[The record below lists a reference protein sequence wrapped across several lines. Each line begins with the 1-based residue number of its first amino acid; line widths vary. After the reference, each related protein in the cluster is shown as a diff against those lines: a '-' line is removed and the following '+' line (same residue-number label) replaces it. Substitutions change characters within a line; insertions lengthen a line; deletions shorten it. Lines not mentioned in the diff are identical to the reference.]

1 MGGVPGHARDAIAL
15 ASTAGCQALDLLRP
29 AARTTTHGARGAR
42 ADRAPRTRE
51 RHLGLRAHYRRAAQ
65 ARNRGV
71 AEPRPER
78 AHSRGRPTGA
88 AAWPAGLALVLA
100 PARSKRDGL
109 RFFTVDTVF
118 LRRLYVLV
126 FIRIGT
132 RRIEYIAATSHPDGP
147 WVTQQARNL
156 LMDLE
161 DRSQPARFIIHDRD
175 TKFSRAFDAVFEGAG
190 MNVIRTPIQAPNAN
204 AYVERWVGT
213 ARRECLDRLLIF
225 SRRQLEHVLAV
236 FVRHYNA
243 QRPHRALALRA
254 PDTSAAPSAR
264 GDPARRSLP

>member
-1 MGGVPGHARDAIAL
+1 MACD
-15 ASTAGCQALDLLRP
+15 
-29 AARTTTHGARGAR
+29 
-42 ADRAPRTRE
+42 
-51 RHLGLRAHYRRAAQ
+51 
-65 ARNRGV
+65 
-71 AEPRPER
+71 
-78 AHSRGRPTGA
+78 
-88 AAWPAGLALVLA
+88 
-100 PARSKRDGL
+100 
-109 RFFTVDTVF
+109 FFTVDTVL

-254 PDTSAAPSAR
+254 PDTSAAPPAR
-264 GDPARRSLP
+264 GDPCVTITTVKPRDLLGGLIHEYETIAA